1 MTIKSTFKECLL
13 IGTEAMATLNNNL
26 KDDEFVLNIE
36 SAINLISKIR
46 GRLVI
51 SGMGK
56 SGIIGRKLVA
66 TFASTGTPSLF
77 LHPAEASHGDLG
89 MVCSED
95 VLLLMS
101 FSGESRELV
110 DIIRYGKR
118 FGVPIVAFTS
128 NSNSTLG
135 KAADILLQLPKVKES
150 CPHNLAPTS
159 STLIQLA
166 LGDALAITLLKQK
179 GFSEEDFFNFHPGGK
194 LGAALMPADELMHKD
209 DKLPLVSEDAPFSE
223 ILNVIS
229 AKGYGI
235 VGLQNHTGEISGII
249 TDGDVRRY
257 IAKNTDG
264 TMQDV
269 IFGTTGKQIMTKEFT
284 AFEKNQSCAKVLS
297 SLEQKN
303 ISAAFVLDNRKP
315 IGLISMLILIQAGVA

>member
-1 MTIKSTFKECLL
+1 MTIKSTFEECLL
-13 IGTEAMATLNNNL
+13 IGSEAMATLNNNL
-26 KDDEFVLNIE
+26 KDDEFILNIE
-36 SAINLISKIR
+36 TAINLISKIR

-89 MVCSED
+89 MVCNED

-118 FGVPIVAFTS
+118 FGVPIIAFTS
-128 NSNSTLG
+128 NAHSTLG

-194 LGAALMPADELMHKD
+194 LGAALMPTNDLMHKD

-229 AKGYGI
+229 VKGYGI
-235 VGLQNHTGEISGII
+235 VGLQNHIGEISGII

-284 AFEKNQSCAKVLS
+284 AFEKTQSCAKVLS

-303 ISAAFVLDNRKP
+303 ISAAFVLEHGKP

>member
-1 MTIKSTFKECLL
+1 MSVKSTFQECLT
-13 IGTEAMATLNNNL
+13 IGTHAMQTLAGCLDNP
-26 KDDEFVLNIE
+26 DFIE
-36 SAINLISKIR
+36 ELEKAVETIAQTN
-46 GRLVI
+46 GRLVV

-89 MVCSED
+89 MVRSED

-101 FSGESRELV
+101 FSGESRELG
-110 DIIRYGKR
+110 DILRYGKR
-118 FGVPIVAFTS
+118 FRVPIIAMTARAE
-128 NSNSTLG
+128 STLG
-135 KAADILLQLPKVKES
+135 KAGDILLQLPKVTES

-166 LGDALAITLLKQK
+166 LGDALAITLLKRK

-194 LGAALMPADELMHKD
+194 LGTALMPVSDLMHKD
-209 DKLPLVSEDAPFSE
+209 SDLPLASQDAPISE
-223 ILNVIS
+223 ILAEIS

-235 VGLQNHTGEISGII
+235 VGLLDGDKLAGVI

-257 IAKNTDG
+257 IAANTDG
-264 TMQDV
+264 SMRDV
-269 IFGTTGKQIMTKEFT
+269 MFGTTGQGIMTKEFT
-284 AFEKNQSCAKVLS
+284 SVSPVQSCAKVLGI
-297 SLEQKN
+297 LEHKK
-303 ISAAFVLDNRKP
+303 IGAAFVLEDGKP
-315 IGLISMLILIQAGVA
+315 VGLIRMLTLIQAGVA

>member
-1 MTIKSTFKECLL
+1 MTIKSTFEECLL
-13 IGTEAMATLNNNL
+13 IGTNAMSTLTSSLEDEKFTEQLEAA
-26 KDDEFVLNIE
+26 V
-36 SAINLISKIR
+36 NLIHEIN

-56 SGIIGRKLVA
+56 SGIIGKKLVA

-89 MVCSED
+89 MVCGDD

-118 FGVPIVAFTS
+118 FGVPIIAFTA
-128 NSNSTLG
+128 NANSTLG
-135 KAADILLQLPKVKES
+135 KAADILLELPKVKES

-166 LGDALAITLLKQK
+166 LGDALAITLLKEK

-194 LGAALMPADELMHKD
+194 LGAALMPVKDLMHTE
-209 DKLPLVSEDAPFSE
+209 DKLPIISENSPFSD
-223 ILNVIS
+223 ILDLIGK
-229 AKGYGI
+229 KGYGI
-235 VGLQNHTGEISGII
+235 VGLENEFGQMSGII

-257 IAKNTDG
+257 IAKNSDG
-264 TMQDV
+264 SMKDV
-269 IFGTTGKQIMTKEFT
+269 MFGTYGKEIMTKSFIS
-284 AFEKNQSCAKVLS
+284 FKQNQSCAKILS
-297 SLEQKN
+297 VLEQKH
-303 ISAAFVLDNRKP
+303 ISAAFVLDNGKP
-315 IGLISMLILIQAGVA
+315 IGLISMLMLIQAGVA

>member
-1 MTIKSTFKECLL
+1 MSVKSSIQDSLQ
-13 IGTEAMATLNNNL
+13 IGSTAMNTLHDSLNDPTLEAALEAAVN
-26 KDDEFVLNIE
+26 
-36 SAINLISKIR
+36 AIANTT

-89 MVCSED
+89 MVRNED

-101 FSGESRELV
+101 FSGESRELG
-110 DIIRYGKR
+110 DILRYGKR
-118 FGVPIVAFTS
+118 FQVPIIAMTARAES
-128 NSNSTLG
+128 SLG
-135 KAADILLQLPKVKES
+135 KAADILLKLPKVPES

-194 LGAALMPADELMHKD
+194 LGTALMPVSDLM
-209 DKLPLVSEDAPFSE
+209 DKGTDIPLTSQDAPISD
-223 ILNVIS
+223 ILAEIS

-235 VGLQNHTGEISGII
+235 VGMLDMNGNLAGVI

-257 IAKNTDG
+257 IAGNTDG
-264 TMQDV
+264 SMRDV
-269 IFGTTGKQIMTKEFT
+269 MFGTTGQSIMTTKYT
-284 AFEKNQSCAKVLS
+284 AAQQTQSCAKVLGV
-297 SLEQKN
+297 LEQNK
-303 ISAAFVLDNRKP
+303 ISAAFVVQDGKP
-315 IGLISMLILIQAGVA
+315 VGLIRMLSLIQAGVA